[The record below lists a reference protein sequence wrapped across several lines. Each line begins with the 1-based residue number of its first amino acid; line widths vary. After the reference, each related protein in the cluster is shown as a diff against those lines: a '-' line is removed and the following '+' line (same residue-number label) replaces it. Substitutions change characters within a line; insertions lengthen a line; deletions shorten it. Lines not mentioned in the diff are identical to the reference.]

1 LGKWYAIIEIPEELA
16 LEYLE
21 PDELSIGDVKTVVG
35 EIFDDGLVRGNLER
49 FRDDCSVLDA
59 SSEPPT
65 YGRHAR
71 DAVPERRDGDAGTR
85 SKFLGGAHGSPTY
98 SDEG

>member
-1 LGKWYAIIEIPEELA
+1 LADWYAIVKIPEELA

-21 PDELSIGDVKTVVG
+21 PGNVSIGDVKTVVG
-35 EIFDDGLVRGNLER
+35 EIFDDGLVRSGHER

-59 SSEPPT
+59 SSEPPS

-71 DAVPERRDGDAGTR
+71 DTAPQRDGDSGTNR
-85 SKFLGGAHGSPTY
+85 RFL
-98 SDEG
+98 